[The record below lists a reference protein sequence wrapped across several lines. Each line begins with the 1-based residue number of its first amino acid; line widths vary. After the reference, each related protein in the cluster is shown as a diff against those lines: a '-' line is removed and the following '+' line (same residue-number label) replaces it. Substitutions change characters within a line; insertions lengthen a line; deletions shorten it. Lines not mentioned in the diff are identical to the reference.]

1 MVSRRHCAAEPEL
14 RSLPVGM
21 MSLMTKCV
29 PFPNQNRAT
38 ALLLCTLLVL
48 LTGCSEEYSGPKEP
62 RAAIDQGWVLIG
74 VAEWD
79 RAEATFQYAAD
90 HAKAGSPDYLHARFG
105 LGNAY
110 QHRKPQAKSAEALD
124 LYTKLAAEDKGGE
137 IGAFAALSVVRIHH
151 LKLYAPEN
159 LDNAH
164 NSDST
169 QRPMITPLLLI
180 LSLFI
185 GTGAAYLLKNRS
197 KRQGLLALATIILIA
212 WGIGSFLDREA
223 PAAAEASAKPT
234 APSSLPDAAALDG
247 IRAEY
252 QQIVDA
258 FPNTHAAEE
267 AAIWI
272 GSTWIA
278 QMTPESINTGIASL
292 TKWIDAHPKSDYLGN
307 AYHQLS
313 GGYEIQ
319 ENYNDD
325 LRVLIKWDDNNFDPT
340 ANHASAWFRI
350 ARIADLKVHDEATA
364 KTYYHKFLD
373 KYETEARRF
382 LAERAL
388 QRLEGEPKK
397 EGKP

>member
-1 MVSRRHCAAEPEL
+1 
-14 RSLPVGM
+14 M
-21 MSLMTKCV
+21 MSLMMKSVHSLT
-29 PFPNQNRAT
+29 PFRIHT
-38 ALLLCTLLVL
+38 LLLCTLLVL
-48 LTGCSEEYSGPKEP
+48 LAGCSEEYSGPKEP
-62 RAAIDQGWVLIG
+62 HAAIEQGWVLIG

-79 RAEATFQYAAD
+79 RAEAMFQYAAD
-90 HAKAGSPDYLHARFG
+90 HAKAGSQDYLHAQFG

-110 QHRKPQAKSAEALD
+110 QHRKPQAKPAEALD
-124 LYTKLAAEDKGGE
+124 VYTKLAAEDKGGE
-137 IGAFAALSVVRIHH
+137 IGGFAALSVARIHH

-159 LDNAH
+159 LDNSH

-169 QRPMITPLLLI
+169 QRPMFTPILLI

-197 KRQGLLALATIILIA
+197 KQQGLLALATIILAA
-212 WGIGSFLDREA
+212 WGIGGFLDRQA
-223 PAAAEASAKPT
+223 PAAADTTSVKPS
-234 APSSLPDAAALDG
+234 APSSLPDAAALDA

-252 QQIVDA
+252 QQIVDG
-258 FPNTHAAEE
+258 FPNTRAAEE

-278 QMTPESINTGIASL
+278 QMTPESINTGIAYL
-292 TKWIDAHPKSDYLGN
+292 TKWVEAHPKSDYLAN

-325 LRVLIKWDDNNFDPT
+325 LRVLIKWDENNQDPT

-364 KTYYHKFLD
+364 KAYYHKFLD

-388 QRLEGEPKK
+388 QRLEGGPKK
-397 EGKP
+397 EGQP